1 MEDIVK
7 IGRYSYD
14 RGKECTVKILRAERR
29 EGNDA
34 GLRPEGP
41 LGDAAAEFLYVI
53 EYLSITESGVISGRS
68 QAFPS
73 LEEAVKEAE
82 KYNRVE
88 WL

>member
-14 RGKECTVKILRAERR
+14 RGKECTV
-29 EGNDA
+29 NDA